1 MWDNLPIDADRR
13 MAVCSVEW
21 TAVVNGGKFK
31 FKPIE
36 SCLCLV
42 LNIQF
47 TSQQPLVSGEMKLL
61 PLQHFSISPES
72 WLLSSHRSL
81 SLQIWRLEICYWFCN
96 SIFSSNIWHGF
107 WQKAAMISWLKYID
121 QLQHRHTDEL
131 WIPIKRPYSDWCCV
145 GPSVT
150 NQVVEH
156 ISMRGDWRLVPGATT
171 FYSEFWCPGWLN
183 DTLTPCKHRLAS
195 LGWAMFLSSVIHSD
209 TSKRHTILP
218 KQWGRIPLESVSVS
232 IMGDLQQE
240 TEAAALYFILIAL
253 SQAEPLKGPH
263 AISLRTLPSLLFCT
277 NGNFR

>member
-131 WIPIKRPYSDWCCV
+131 WIPIKAKFCLVLCGSQCDKSSCWTLFHDWC
-145 GPSVT
+145 
-150 NQVVEH
+150 QVPQLSILSFDVQA
-156 ISMRGDWRLVPGATT
+156 DWMTRWHHVNTVWLHWAGQC
-171 FYSEFWCPGWLN
+171 FYHLWYTRTPVSGTLFSRSSEAESPWNLYLYQSWGICSRRP
-183 DTLTPCKHRLAS
+183 RQQ
-195 LGWAMFLSSVIHSD
+195 
-209 TSKRHTILP
+209 RYILY
-218 KQWGRIPLESVSVS
+218 W
-232 IMGDLQQE
+232 
-240 TEAAALYFILIAL
+240 
-253 SQAEPLKGPH
+253 
-263 AISLRTLPSLLFCT
+263 
-277 NGNFR
+277 